1 MARYLPVQPDAAY
14 DEIKKV
20 YSTLEGE
27 LGIVP
32 NYLKTL
38 AHSPHYLK
46 PVAELYLKVNGE
58 CGLSEKL
65 KQLVILKTCKLDRCK
80 ATVQWHKDLA
90 GRSGW
95 SDEQI
100 EAMDSFHDSDLFNY
114 YERDVLT
121 LVEYVLT
128 SPDDIPEAAF
138 WTTLDNH
145 FTSDQVVEMITLI
158 GFYNMVNRFLLA
170 IEVEPDPIPV
180 ETT

>member
-1 MARYLPVQPDAAY
+1 MPRYLPVQQDAAY
-14 DEIKKV
+14 DEIKDV
-20 YSTLEGE
+20 YSRVERG

-46 PVAELYLKVNGE
+46 SVAELYLTVNDE

-65 KQLVILKTCKLDRCK
+65 KQLVILKTCKLDRCE
-80 ATVQWHKDLA
+80 ATVRWHKDLA
-90 GRSGW
+90 GESGW

-100 EAMDSFHDSDLFNY
+100 EAMDSFHDSDLFNH
-114 YERDVLT
+114 YEKDALA
-121 LVEYVLT
+121 LAEYVLD
-128 SPDDIPEAAF
+128 SPDDIPQAAF

-170 IEVEPDPIPV
+170 IEVEPDPVPSK
-180 ETT
+180 TT

>member
-1 MARYLPVQPDAAY
+1 MPRYLPVQEDAAY
-14 DEIKKV
+14 EEIKEV
-20 YSTLEGE
+20 YSSVERE

-32 NYLKTL
+32 NYLRTL

-46 PVAELYLKVNGE
+46 PVAALYLKVSGE

-95 SDEQI
+95 SDDQI
-100 EAMDSFHDSDLFNY
+100 EAMDSFHDSDLFNH
-114 YERDVLT
+114 YEKDALA
-121 LVEYVLT
+121 LAEYVLD
-128 SPDDIPEAAF
+128 SPDDIPQAAF

-158 GFYNMVNRFLLA
+158 GFYNMINRFLLA
-170 IEVEPDPIPV
+170 IEVEPDPISV
-180 ETT
+180 GTT